1 MRNPGIFTMLTF
13 ILIAFSGCRKE
24 DNPIV
29 VDNVNVQGQ
38 LRLDLL
44 FNLKE
49 INNGYIIYGIKDS
62 RITIFKLDINF
73 KTIWKKD
80 NYEWGKISPGE
91 GWGSS
96 SYYAEIKNI
105 FQEGNGNFV
114 CFCSIREG
122 GDVMWDSFL
131 IITLDASG
139 NEINRSEIRDYGLTT
154 VVRTRDK
161 GYLLFGSKLIKL
173 NSNLSKAWENNDQ
186 NYNFSGAYLTSAND
200 GGFAVTGTWNSEQVF
215 LQKLDING
223 NTQWVKKD
231 YNSKPFNDL
240 GLDVHQFADSGYL
253 IIGRTRNQK
262 EPFDMNC
269 YIIRTDNAG
278 DTLWTK
284 KYGEESEEWFEQ
296 FIYATD
302 DDFIIREKV
311 GYPGDPIQKTILV
324 RVNGEGQ
331 IKETKEISNT
341 ESMIFTSSGYFIKA
355 ETTGKGIITLS
366 KVQLADLF
374 K

>member
-1 MRNPGIFTMLTF
+1 MRNHEIIAFLAF
-13 ILIAFSGCRKE
+13 ILIAFSGCQKE

-29 VDNVNVQGQ
+29 VDNVNVQRQ

-49 INNGYIIYGIKDS
+49 INTGYIIYGIKDS

-105 FQEGNGNFV
+105 FQEENGNFV

-139 NEINRSEIRDYGLTT
+139 NETERVEMKNYATNHVIRTS
-154 VVRTRDK
+154 DK
-161 GYLLFGSKLIKL
+161 GYILLANKLLKIKPD
-173 NSNLSKAWENNDQ
+173 LSKEWESQ
-186 NYNFSGAYLTSAND
+186 NYGGAYIIPTLDN
-200 GGFAVTGTWNSEQVF
+200 GYAVTGTWNSEQVF
-215 LQKLDING
+215 LHKLDKNG
-223 NTQWVKKD
+223 NTQWLKKD

-253 IIGRTRNQK
+253 IIGRTRDMK

-269 YIIRTDNAG
+269 YIIRTDVAG

-302 DDFIIREKV
+302 DDFIIRERV

-331 IKETKEISNT
+331 IKETKEVSSD
-341 ESMIFTSSGYFIKA
+341 ESFLFTSSGYFIKA